1 MPSEELGPA
10 SPRAEPSAGQ
20 RERRNRAA
28 HARRASRRAL
38 DTDRTPVDAR
48 AADTADVVVAD
59 AAGCFTAWS
68 GGVAVD
74 VAKETWR
81 PEGRCGSRA

>member
-10 SPRAEPSAGQ
+10 SSWAEPSAGQ

-28 HARRASRRAL
+28 HARRASRR
-38 DTDRTPVDAR
+38 
-48 AADTADVVVAD
+48 
-59 AAGCFTAWS
+59 GCSTAWS

-74 VAKETWR
+74 VAKSDVTPKESVWPSPRRWNRARSRRCTSASLTW
-81 PEGRCGSRA
+81 S